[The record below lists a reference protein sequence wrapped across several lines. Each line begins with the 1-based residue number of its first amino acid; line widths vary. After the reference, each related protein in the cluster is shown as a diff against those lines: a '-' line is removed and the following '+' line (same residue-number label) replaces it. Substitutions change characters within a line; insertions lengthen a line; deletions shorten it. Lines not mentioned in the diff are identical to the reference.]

1 MLDQYGRM
9 IDYIRVSVTDRCNLR
24 CVYCMPEEG
33 VEQVR
38 HTDILSYAEIIRL
51 CRIFV
56 RLGIKHIKLTG
67 GEPLVRKGLPDL
79 ARGIRAV
86 PGIED
91 VTLTTNGVLLKEQIG
106 ELYEAGIRSVN
117 VSLDTLDGAVFQRIT
132 RRDLIDRV
140 FDGLR
145 ECTKYPDIRL
155 KINCVPLEGTN
166 EDEWVKMA
174 GIARDYPIDVRFI
187 ELMPIGFG
195 KEYHGETQEIIQ
207 KKLETAYGSPRE
219 LSGSFGN
226 GPSVYMAYPEF
237 AGRIGFISAISHKFC
252 SRCNRVRLT
261 SEGYL
266 KLCLQYTD
274 GLDLREFLRS
284 GKADEEIFK
293 AVRNAIEKKP
303 KNHQFTGE
311 EMDNFERHEMSRIGG

>member
-1 MLDQYGRM
+1 MLDQYGRI

-33 VEQVR
+33 VEQVG

-79 ARGIRAV
+79 AGGIRGI

-132 RRDLIDRV
+132 RRDLIDKV

-145 ECTKYPDIRL
+145 ECMKYPDIRL
-155 KINCVPLEGTN
+155 KINCVPLERTN

-274 GLDLREFLRS
+274 GLDLRELLRS
-284 GKADEEIFK
+284 GKADEEIF
-293 AVRNAIEKKP
+293 NAITKAIERKP

-311 EMDNFERHEMSRIGG
+311 EMDNFEQHEMSRIGG